1 MNKFKLCSNF
11 KKPTWNFA
19 VIKFKFFM
27 FYSYFSGTIVWR
39 DRKSLIILWSWSV
52 DIDREVV
59 QEFLITNWRGAK
71 DRLPERNLWPHLQGF
86 EPDFSFFL
94 KASSSRIR
102 LTIFWEGQICLK
114 SWKNFF
120 LKKPKKL
127 PLTILQTWD
136 CLTLEISSQEK
147 AKWVWNVTITKIRLV

>member
-11 KKPTWNFA
+11 KRPTWNFA

-102 LTIFWEGQICLK
+102 LTIFLGGSNLFK
-114 SWKNFF
+114 K
-120 LKKPKKL
+120 LKKLFSKKTKKITPHYFTDL
-127 PLTILQTWD
+127 GLSNSRNFVTRK
-136 CLTLEISSQEK
+136 SQMGLK
-147 AKWVWNVTITKIRLV
+147 CDYN

>member
-11 KKPTWNFA
+11 KRPTWNFA

-52 DIDREVV
+52 SYYKLTWGKGPAAGAEFVTSDNL
-59 QEFLITNWRGAK
+59 QE
-71 DRLPERNLWPHLQGF
+71 F

>member
-1 MNKFKLCSNF
+1 MKFCSNQISIF
-11 KKPTWNFA
+11 YVLFIFFRHNSLKRQEIVDHLVKLKRRFWPWSCRRISYYQLTWGKGPA
-19 VIKFKFFM
+19 A
-27 FYSYFSGTIVWR
+27 GA
-39 DRKSLIILWSWSV
+39 
-52 DIDREVV
+52 
-59 QEFLITNWRGAK
+59 EFVTSDN
-71 DRLPERNLWPHLQGF
+71 LQGF